1 MISALITAAW
11 CRYAEGIDESGKR
24 YDVEDDMK
32 DILMEKA
39 FLSHK
44 DNLAFLKIESIFGDL
59 IGSEPFTE
67 AYTFALK
74 SIYDKG
80 IAGTVRIILKNTR

>member
-11 CRYAEGIDESGKR
+11 CRYAEGINESGKK

-32 DILMEKA
+32 DILTEKA

-59 IGSEPFTE
+59 ASSEAFTE
-67 AYTFALK
+67 AYTFSLK
-74 SIYDKG
+74 SIYSKG
-80 IAGTVRIILKNTR
+80 IAKTVKNILENTR